1 MNPLDCLQVAS
12 HALQLAGVPKAL
24 RDQAMACLR
33 AAKARNRGLT
43 LHLLKARQ
51 AASRIASQLPWEAET
66 VEDALPQLASYGVAP
81 NLGNG
86 VNGDNQPWAE
96 VYRMPDGSE
105 REVHTFG
112 KPRGGELPE
121 PLRTEVERVLAQAR
135 RSLIRAGGVYVR
147 AQPTAQPQ
155 ELDKDPASL
164 SYRTACARN
173 YWGHRFFAGGEG
185 LHPRSVKARI
195 AWLRS
200 NGGEKEAWN
209 RGMPVQ
215 GEIQRWQGQQNRW
228 HAQVWQ
234 QGDVWQINVQLRL
247 LGRWQLCWR
256 LGFEIDNSIHAHSRQ
271 GFDKRACVTW
281 GWRPERQRRPLI

>member
-1 MNPLDCLQVAS
+1 MNSLKVAQL
-12 HALQLAGVPKAL
+12 ALQLSGAPEELHGDAL
-24 RDQAMACLR
+24 SCLR
-33 AAKARNRGLT
+33 EARCRAKGLT
-43 LHLLKARQ
+43 LHQLRARL
-51 AASRIASQLPWEAET
+51 AAKRIAQAMPWSAET
-66 VEDALPQLASYGVAP
+66 VEDALPAYASYGVAP

-135 RSLIRAGGVYVR
+135 RSLISAGGVYVR

-234 QGDVWQINVQLRL
+234 QGDVWQINVQCRIF
-247 LGRWQLCWR
+247 GRWQIGWR
-256 LGFEIDNSIHAHSRQ
+256 LGFEIDNAEQAHPRP
-271 GFDKRACVTW
+271 GFEKKACLTW
-281 GWRPERQRRPLI
+281 GCRPERTKGGKKWG

>member
-1 MNPLDCLQVAS
+1 MSMNIARR
-12 HALQLAGVPKAL
+12 ALQLAHVPEELHEAVL
-24 RDQAMACLR
+24 SCLQEARRRASGLFAHQLR
-33 AAKARNRGLT
+33 ARL
-43 LHLLKARQ
+43 
-51 AASRIASQLPWEAET
+51 AAGRIARQLPWEAET

-121 PLRTEVERVLAQAR
+121 PLRTEAERVLAQAR
-135 RSLIRAGGVYVR
+135 RSLISAGGVYVR

-173 YWGHRFFAGGEG
+173 YWGHRFWGGAEG
-185 LHPRSVKARI
+185 THPRSVEART

-200 NGGEKEAWN
+200 NGGEREAWN
-209 RGMPVQ
+209 RGMPVA
-215 GEIQRWQGQQNRW
+215 GDIQRWQGQQNRW
-228 HAQVWQ
+228 CVQVWQ
-234 QGDVWQINVQLRL
+234 QGDVWQINVQFRIF
-247 LGRWQLCWR
+247 GRWQLGWR